1 MSSVA
6 PAQRTSLD
14 VNTIRADFPILQRR
28 VHGRPLVYLDN
39 AATTQKPRAVIDRL
53 VRYYEEENANIH
65 RGVHTLSVEATDA
78 YDAARDRVRQF
89 LNAADAREIV
99 FVRGATEAINLVAR
113 SFGGTQIRQGDE
125 IVVSETE
132 HHSNIVP
139 WQMICEEKGAT
150 LQVVPI
156 TDSCEF
162 RLDAY

>member
-6 PAQRTSLD
+6 PAPGTSLD
-14 VNTIRADFPILQRR
+14 VNAIRADFPILQRR

-78 YDAARDRVRQF
+78 YDAARDRVRRF

-99 FVRGATEAINLVAR
+99 FVRGATEAINLV
-113 SFGGTQIRQGDE
+113 
-125 IVVSETE
+125 
-132 HHSNIVP
+132 
-139 WQMICEEKGAT
+139 
-150 LQVVPI
+150 
-156 TDSCEF
+156 
-162 RLDAY
+162 